1 MLNLR
6 ETKVL
11 VRQTIASTANQFLSA
26 QEKYIKIPI
35 VDNKELRKDLI
46 ARIEAVTLK
55 IIEHISTGQAP
66 YISYFSDQNVIS
78 KSSVREENVYPEC
91 SVDPR
96 TKTMSFNDNLTDFAE
111 EQEADDGDNPKNPK
125 NPKNSK
131 NPKNPKNPKNS
142 GKTIVDFAV
151 KSSRNKF
158 VLMVVLMAEAH
169 RLLLTNTA
177 KTRRSFYYDLKN
189 ETTDD
194 LVPNQRYVDR
204 TLNDVANLLECA
216 PWDLRL
222 LATAKGLVAGNM
234 TITLV
239 DNQVIDC
246 TISGGAQ
253 IPQIISN
260 VTSIRLKA
268 DFVLVI
274 EKDAVFQKLLEE
286 NCTRALG
293 CILVTG
299 KGYPDVATRM
309 LVKMLSEKMDLPV
322 YIVVDPDPFGVDIM
336 LIYRFGSSTLRK
348 ENETLACP
356 NARWLGIHPSELITL
371 GAKTIPLT
379 NADLVR
385 LRSIEARSYVNEA
398 ISKQL
403 SILRKGKAEIEAVS
417 SFAKNFFT
425 ATYLSYKIDGQDY
438 I

>member
-1 MLNLR
+1 MQKANKKFR
-6 ETKVL
+6 G
-11 VRQTIASTANQFLSA
+11 RTIASTANQFLSA

-46 ARIEAVTLK
+46 ERIEAVTLK

-66 YISYFSDQNVIS
+66 YISYFSGQHVIS

-96 TKTMSFNDNLTDFAE
+96 TETMSFNDNLTDFAE
-111 EQEADDGDNPKNPK
+111 EQEADDGDN
-125 NPKNSK
+125 S
-131 NPKNPKNPKNS
+131 KNS
-142 GKTIVDFAV
+142 GKTTVDFAV

-158 VLMVVLMAEAH
+158 VLMAVLMAEAH
-169 RLLLTNTA
+169 RLLLTNTT

-189 ETTDD
+189 ETTGD
-194 LVPNQRYVDR
+194 LVPDQRYVDR

-246 TISGGAQ
+246 TIPGGAP

-286 NCTRALG
+286 NCTRALR

-322 YIVVDPDPFGVDIM
+322 YIVVDADPFGVDIM

-356 NARWLGIHPSELITL
+356 DARWLGIHPSELITI

-379 NADLVR
+379 DADLVK

-403 SILRKGKAEIEAVS
+403 STLRKGKAEIEAVS